1 MNNETKVIYNIHHY
15 QPASFAECILPAK
28 LKTNISTIIQSAKK
42 QNRLPNH
49 ILMYGRP
56 GVGKTTL
63 AKVITKELGVPLI
76 MFNGSELKDAKQ
88 LDILMNV
95 EEPGAVVFI
104 DEIHA
109 IRVGLLE
116 FLYPIMEE
124 CQFTISPTTKIYLA
138 PLTFIGATTEIGI
151 VPKPIVDRFSYLI
164 DMPTYSIEE
173 LRLITNNMAKSSG
186 IDIDEPAAKLI
197 ATICKNSPRIIRNI
211 LGICVDITVVKD
223 KTKITEDIVREYM
236 HNYGVLN
243 DEGLTE
249 TDLKVLKV
257 LNTSGSIGKESI
269 ISMTQINKEEYR
281 YIIEPFLL
289 EKGYMTLTKS
299 GRVISDKGKTLFA

>member
-1 MNNETKVIYNIHHY
+1 
-15 QPASFAECILPAK
+15 
-28 LKTNISTIIQSAKK
+28 
-42 QNRLPNH
+42 
-49 ILMYGRP
+49 
-56 GVGKTTL
+56 
-63 AKVITKELGVPLI
+63 
-76 MFNGSELKDAKQ
+76 
-88 LDILMNV
+88 
-95 EEPGAVVFI
+95 
-104 DEIHA
+104 
-109 IRVGLLE
+109 
-116 FLYPIMEE
+116 MEE

-197 ATICKNSPRIIRNI
+197 ATICKSSPRIIRNI